1 MSSAALGDLS
11 LDDLP
16 GIRRIL
22 VVDDEPSIRESLA
35 AYLELQDYEVVI
47 AADAEAAAL
56 ELSKQPV
63 DLVLTDIS
71 MAGMSGLELLNWI
84 KARAPETEV
93 LMITG
98 SLELEFAIQ
107 AMRGG
112 AYDFFTKP
120 LNFERIGFTIR
131 RAEEKKRL
139 AARAQLYEVLKR
151 QRAFEDQA
159 TIETTLALARAVE
172 ERDRFNIGHGRRTA
186 NYSVMLA
193 QRLGFEPARLQ
204 MMRMGGLVHDVGKIG
219 IDDRILNKP
228 GKLDAEEMAAVKRH
242 PEIGEYIVKP
252 ISFLRELATPIRHH
266 HEHWDGKGYP
276 DGLGGEEIPLVA
288 RILCIGDY
296 FDSLTSARPYRE
308 PIPIPEA
315 RSIMAAES
323 GCTFD
328 PSLLSEFFAVLDA
341 STGSESA

>member
-1 MSSAALGDLS
+1 MSSET
-11 LDDLP
+11 LP
-16 GIRRIL
+16 GLNKDDFPGIQRVL

-35 AYLELQDYEVVI
+35 AYLELQQYSVLI
-47 AADAEAAAL
+47 AADAIEAARVL
-56 ELSKQPV
+56 ERESV

-71 MAGMSGLELLNWI
+71 MAGMTGLELLNWI
-84 KARAPETEV
+84 KQRAPETEV

-120 LNFERIGFTIR
+120 LNFERIGMTIA
-131 RAEEKKRL
+131 RAAEKKRL
-139 AARAQLYEVLKR
+139 SAQAQLYEMLKR
-151 QRAFEDQA
+151 QRAFEEQA
-159 TIETTLALARAVE
+159 SIETTLALARAVE

-186 NYSVMLA
+186 NYAVMLA
-193 QRLGFEPARLQ
+193 EKLGFDQPGLQ

-228 GKLDAEEMAAVKRH
+228 GRLDAEEMAAVKRH

-266 HEHWDGKGYP
+266 HEHWNGAGYP

-288 RILCIGDY
+288 RILCIADY
-296 FDSLTSARPYRE
+296 FDSLTSARPYRD
-308 PIPIPEA
+308 PIAILEA
-315 RSIMAAES
+315 RRIMQAES
-323 GCTFD
+323 ALTFD
-328 PSLLSEFFAVLDA
+328 PRLLQEFFAVLDA
-341 STGSESA
+341 NAGSTNA